1 VRDIFYGRVENS
13 FLQKWKKVHMP
24 QQKER
29 YEDSQLYRI
38 RHSTAHVMAQAVL
51 EKFPTAQ
58 IAIGPAIEDGF
69 YYDFDLPRPLTPED
83 LEGIEKR
90 MREIIRGKH
99 AFIRKVISAEEA
111 RIVFKG
117 QDYKIELI
125 EGLEKGG
132 MDEHGNP
139 VVEKPEISIYTS
151 DSFFD
156 LCRGPHVENTSQ
168 INPDSIKLLHVAGAY
183 WRGDEKRPMLQRI
196 YGTAWETK
204 EELEKYLW
212 KLEEAKKRDHRKLG
226 RDLDLFSINSDVG
239 PGLILWHPN
248 GAMVRHLAE
257 EYCKNEHL
265 KNGYVFAYSPHIGR
279 ANLWQTSGHLTWF
292 KENMYPPMELD
303 EEQYFAKPMNCPF
316 HIQIYKSK
324 TRSYRDLPIR
334 MAEWG
339 TVYRYERSGVL
350 QGLLRVRGFTQ
361 DDAHI
366 FCRPDQMPEEI
377 DRTLKFCLHILAHFG
392 MTKFHAYLSTR
403 NSEKFAGM
411 VEQWDIATEALRN
424 SLDRAGLEYDI
435 DDGGAAF
442 YGPKI
447 DLKMVDALDRE
458 WQLSTIQF
466 DFNLSERF
474 ELEYVAED
482 GKPHRPYMIHRALL
496 GSIERFLGVLIEMY
510 AGAFPVWL
518 APVQAIIIPIA
529 DRHLDYANKLKASLQ
544 TENLRVEID
553 ERNER
558 MNAKIRDA
566 QNQKIPY
573 MLVVGDKEQESNQV
587 ALRLRNGENP
597 GPIATSQFVERAKRD
612 IAAGN

>member
-1 VRDIFYGRVENS
+1 
-13 FLQKWKKVHMP
+13 MP

-29 YEDSQLYRI
+29 YEDSALYRI

-51 EKFPTAQ
+51 EKFPTAK
-58 IAIGPAIEDGF
+58 IAIGPAIDDGF

-83 LEGIEKR
+83 LEGVEKR

-111 RIVFKG
+111 ISVFKG
-117 QDYKIELI
+117 QEYKIELI

-139 VVEKPEISIYTS
+139 VTEKPEISIYTS
-151 DSFFD
+151 DTFFD

-168 INPDSIKLLHVAGAY
+168 INPDAIKLLHVAGAY

-204 EELEKYLW
+204 KELENYLW

-248 GAMVRHLAE
+248 GAMVRHLTE

-403 NSEKFAGM
+403 QS
-411 VEQWDIATEALRN
+411 
-424 SLDRAGLEYDI
+424 
-435 DDGGAAF
+435 
-442 YGPKI
+442 
-447 DLKMVDALDRE
+447 
-458 WQLSTIQF
+458 
-466 DFNLSERF
+466 
-474 ELEYVAED
+474 
-482 GKPHRPYMIHRALL
+482 
-496 GSIERFLGVLIEMY
+496 
-510 AGAFPVWL
+510 
-518 APVQAIIIPIA
+518 
-529 DRHLDYANKLKASLQ
+529 
-544 TENLRVEID
+544 
-553 ERNER
+553 
-558 MNAKIRDA
+558 
-566 QNQKIPY
+566 
-573 MLVVGDKEQESNQV
+573 
-587 ALRLRNGENP
+587 
-597 GPIATSQFVERAKRD
+597 
-612 IAAGN
+612 